1 MVASIMVVCAVFVA
15 VLQLH
20 AAENDKMPAVVKP
33 SAEAKKVATGFK
45 FTEGPAADEQGR
57 VWFTDI
63 PNNRIHRFDPETG
76 KTEVMFENTQS
87 CNGLM
92 FKGDKLLA
100 CSHGRRQLISYDKD
114 GAIEVLA
121 ETFMEDGEDKK
132 FNSPNDLD
140 IDAKGGIY
148 FTDPRYGN
156 RENMEM
162 KIEGVYYFSPDRK
175 LTRIIDDLVRPNG
188 ILVSGDGKH
197 LYVADH
203 GAGKVYAFD
212 IQPDATVAN
221 KRLLIALNDE
231 GKPDGD
237 GMTLDAR
244 GNLYITS
251 PGTSSI
257 VVAAPDGKL
266 ITKIVCPQPPANCAF
281 GGADRNILYITAR
294 DSFYRITL
302 NIPGADRFSPPPRR
316 R

>member
-1 MVASIMVVCAVFVA
+1 MKTHLLTVVLLMMTFSAG
-15 VLQLH
+15 LQ
-20 AAENDKMPAVVKP
+20 ADPIVPEG
-33 SAEAKKVATGFK
+33 ATVEKIADGFK
-45 FTEGPAADEQGR
+45 FTEGPAWDGER
-57 VWFTDI
+57 YVYFSDI
-63 PNNRIHRFDPETG
+63 PNADVIRFDTQTAKADVFVPESG
-76 KTEVMFENTQS
+76 QS
-87 CNGLM
+87 NGLM
-92 FKGDKLLA
+92 FNKAGQLLMCQHAARQIGRLESGGTITTIVDNYEGKKL
-100 CSHGRRQLISYDKD
+100 
-114 GAIEVLA
+114 
-121 ETFMEDGEDKK
+121 
-132 FNSPNDLD
+132 NSPNDLD
-140 IDAKGGIY
+140 LDAKGGIY